1 MINTIII
8 SGRITKDIELKQTN
22 SGVSVCSFTVANET
36 GYGDNKNTNFI
47 QITAWRKTAEFVSKY
62 FHKGSMVCVEGQLQQ
77 RKWHDKEGNNR
88 TALDVIA
95 NNIHFMESKPTG
107 DNSASNN
114 NAEIGYEEITL
125 DEQLPF

>member
-8 SGRITKDIELKQTN
+8 SGRITRDVELKNTP

-36 GYGDNKNTNFI
+36 GYGDNKKTNFI
-47 QITAWRKTAEFVSKY
+47 QVTAWRKTAEFVSKY
-62 FHKGSMVCVEGQLQQ
+62 FHKGSMICVEGQLQQ
-77 RKWHDKEGNNR
+77 RNWEDKAGNNR

-95 NNIHFMESKPTG
+95 NNVHFMDAKPTG
-107 DNSASNN
+107 DNANSKP
-114 NAEIGYEEITL
+114 NAEIGFEEIAL